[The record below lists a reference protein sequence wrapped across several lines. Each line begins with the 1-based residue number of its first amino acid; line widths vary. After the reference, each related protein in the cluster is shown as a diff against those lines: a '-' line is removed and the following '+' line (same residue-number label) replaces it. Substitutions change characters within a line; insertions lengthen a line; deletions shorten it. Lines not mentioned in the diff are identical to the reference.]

1 MPGVKVQ
8 ASFIAHNERWLAR
21 TGSCLLVSGAAIGTF
36 QGLIVMG
43 FGSLAL
49 LTALWRFWRKN

>member
-1 MPGVKVQ
+1 MPGIKVR
-8 ASFIAHNERWLAR
+8 ARPTDHDEKWLAR
-21 TGSCLLVSGAAIGTF
+21 TGSCLLISGAAIGTF

-49 LTALWRFWRKN
+49 LTALWRFWRKS

>member
-8 ASFIAHNERWLAR
+8 ARFVALNERWLAR

-36 QGLIVMG
+36 QGLIVME
-43 FGSLAL
+43 FGNLAL
-49 LTALWRFWRKN
+49 LTVLWRFSQNS